1 MGGKGGEES
10 GISYGRAVAKIVC
23 PFSLFWGDWGDTLVQ
38 YAACHVGFFP
48 FREEEPVA

>member
-1 MGGKGGEES
+1 MGEPL
-10 GISYGRAVAKIVC
+10 RRLCAL
-23 PFSLFWGDWGDTLVQ
+23 FSLFLGDWGDTSVQ